1 MSTISVSNI
10 TDGTDTVGTSYV
22 VNGSAKAWCHFN
34 GTGTVAISD
43 SFSTSSL
50 TDVSTGQYKTDWTNS
65 FSNSEYA
72 CSALSW
78 QLCRWQSQAT
88 GFVEV
93 ISAPYY
99 GAAHADGSDIHTIAF
114 GDLA

>member
-1 MSTISVSNI
+1 MGTLRVTTISD
-10 TDGTDTVGTSYV
+10 TAGTGPVTLTKQSA
-22 VNGSAKAWCHFN
+22 AKAWCHFN

-50 TDVSTGQYKTDWTNS
+50 TDVSTGQYKANWTNS
-65 FSNSEYA
+65 LSNSEYA